1 MPPKREHSAHA
12 EVSKPPKR
20 TRVDDSSASSGE
32 TLAGS
37 DPTPAAVRESEAS
50 SSAAELSSSKPT
62 KKQQSMSL
70 PPLTVKSVIRGPSSA
85 VIDEEEIRG
94 YPTAL
99 TSRIEKL
106 VAFENPRSNI
116 YSLAT
121 LLPTASWGR
130 NDPYSDRSKTLCNPV
145 SNEPILI
152 WMVGHVSAM
161 WFLRNGQPDRQC
173 SVTIV
178 PLSKHLCRQALRL
191 LSGFSHPPL
200 SSADTPPS
208 VVRASRWQ
216 SSKHGETSSLFSSV
230 YDAREVFR
238 AKTEMDL
245 YPATELKKR
254 DLVLLEV
261 KLIQYFVKD
270 ENGRYTHHRA
280 QFELQ
285 SVSLL
290 RSSDGYES
298 DNSSNYDI
306 GDLHI

>member
-1 MPPKREHSAHA
+1 M
-12 EVSKPPKR
+12 
-20 TRVDDSSASSGE
+20 
-32 TLAGS
+32 
-37 DPTPAAVRESEAS
+37 
-50 SSAAELSSSKPT
+50 
-62 KKQQSMSL
+62 
-70 PPLTVKSVIRGPSSA
+70 RGPSSA
-85 VIDEEEIRG
+85 VTDEEEICG
-94 YPTAL
+94 YPMAL

-106 VAFENPRSNI
+106 MAFENPRSNI

-130 NDPYSDRSKTLCNPV
+130 NDPYSNRSKMLCNPV

-152 WMVGHVSAM
+152 WMVGHVSAT

-178 PLSKHLCRQALRL
+178 PLFKHLCQQALRL

-200 SSADTPPS
+200 PSADTPPS

-238 AKTEMDL
+238 AKTEMGL
-245 YPATELKKR
+245 YPAMELKKR

-270 ENGRYTHHRA
+270 N
-280 QFELQ
+280 
-285 SVSLL
+285 
-290 RSSDGYES
+290 
-298 DNSSNYDI
+298 NSRFLILGVFSAS
-306 GDLHI
+306 GT